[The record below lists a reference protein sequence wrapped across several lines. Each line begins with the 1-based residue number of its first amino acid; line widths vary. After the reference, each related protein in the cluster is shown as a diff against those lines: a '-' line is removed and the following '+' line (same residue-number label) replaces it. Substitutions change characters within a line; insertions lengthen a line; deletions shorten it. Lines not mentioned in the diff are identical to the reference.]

1 MIPALRR
8 PNNKKLIS
16 EMAAGSPGDGH
27 PFHGN
32 SISELAGGSSFAL
45 ALWDAKDGQRNG
57 EKQAR
62 SSLRTRILG
71 GEERV
76 LASTAALLKGLGRDC
91 PRKGC
96 PRRKK

>member
-1 MIPALRR
+1 
-8 PNNKKLIS
+8 
-16 EMAAGSPGDGH
+16 MAAGSPGDGH

-45 ALWDAKDGQRNG
+45 ALWDAKDGKRNG